1 MYLYNLQRLFRPAIS
16 PDRLG
21 ESLAVAEPLTVMALT
36 TRCRLREAV
45 AALPAAA
52 ALSSLVLCAGVS
64 AAVAAGVTAV
74 ESIAGK

>member
-1 MYLYNLQRLFRPAIS
+1 
-16 PDRLG
+16 
-21 ESLAVAEPLTVMALT
+21 MALT